1 MSDIRKRIGN
11 KGTTYQVRYPTKAVK
26 SGYAYATFATLK
38 EARAFREDSKARAA
52 ARPRS
57 ADITTV
63 EQAIQRWLEVCEHEG
78 RDGRDPVS
86 PATLGVYKGCAA
98 IMRGY
103 AWETALHELESAD
116 LVAFRSWLLIEHTRD
131 QAKRTLSC
139 FHSMLIEMVTQG
151 VLATDPATRITIQRS
166 RYKEPVEIP
175 SIAEVRS
182 ILGAADRLAN
192 HRHKYISQ
200 PWQRY
205 RAMIYLA
212 SDSGMRPQEYLALP
226 TVDLLDRG
234 IRVSQALSRSNRIEV
249 PKSPAARRYL
259 PIGPDVLH
267 LTRHYIERHDGPNL
281 DGLVYPGAHG
291 RHQMY
296 GHFSRRCWHT
306 LMKEAGLVRQVEGEK
321 VLQNLYTPYSLRHFY
336 ASMLIAENK
345 DLKTIQ
351 ERLGHVDAAM
361 TLNVYGHL
369 IKELQAKAR
378 EEDGGILSRVLFEE
392 EGTASVSPSVSRGRS
407 ADQRRPVAT

>member
-1 MSDIRKRIGN
+1 MTDIRNRIGD
-11 KGTTYQVRYPTKAVK
+11 KGTTYQVRYPTKAVQ

-57 ADITTV
+57 SEITTV
-63 EQAIQRWLEVCEHEG
+63 GQAIQRWLEVCEHEG

-98 IMRGY
+98 IMRAY

-175 SIAEVRS
+175 SIADIRS
-182 ILGAADRLAN
+182 MLTAADRLAN

-249 PKSPAARRYL
+249 PKSRAARRYL

-267 LTRHYIERHDGPNL
+267 MTREYMERHDRPNL
-281 DGLVYPGAHG
+281 DGLVYPGSPRPSPDVRPFLPPLLAH
-291 RHQMY
+291 
-296 GHFSRRCWHT
+296 
-306 LMKEAGLVRQVEGEK
+306 
-321 VLQNLYTPYSLRHFY
+321 PY
-336 ASMLIAENK
+336 
-345 DLKTIQ
+345 
-351 ERLGHVDAAM
+351 ERSGVDAAEGGRKGAAKP
-361 TLNVYGHL
+361 LHAL
-369 IKELQAKAR
+369 FAQALLCLDFDCR
-378 EEDGGILSRVLFEE
+378 EQRPQDDPGTSGPCGRGNDPQRVW
-392 EGTASVSPSVSRGRS
+392 SPH
-407 ADQRRPVAT
+407 

>member
-1 MSDIRKRIGN
+1 MSDIRKRKGK
-11 KGTTYQVRYPTKAVK
+11 KGTTYQVRYPTRAAK
-26 SGYAYATFATLK
+26 SGYAYATFLTLK
-38 EARAFREDSKARAA
+38 EARAFREDSRARIS

-57 ADITTV
+57 AEIRSV
-63 EQAIQRWLEVCEHEG
+63 EQAIQRWLDICEHEG

-86 PATLGVYKGCAA
+86 PATLGVYKGCAT
-98 IMRGY
+98 IMRAY
-103 AWETALHELESAD
+103 AWETQLHELESAD
-116 LVAFRSWLLIEHTRD
+116 LAAFRSWLLTEHTRD

-166 RYKEPVEIP
+166 RYQEPVEIP
-175 SIAEVRS
+175 SIADVRS
-182 ILGAADRLAN
+182 ILAAADRLAN

-226 TVDLLDRG
+226 TVDLLERG

-259 PIGPDVLH
+259 PICPDVLDM
-267 LTRHYIERHDGPNL
+267 TRLYIERHDGPNL

-306 LMKEAGLVRQVEGEK
+306 LMKEAGLVRQTDAGGEK
-321 VLQNLYTPYSLRHFY
+321 AQNLYTPYSLRHFY

-345 DLKTIQ
+345 DLKTLQ

-369 IKELQAKAR
+369 IKERQAKAR
-378 EEDGGILSRVLFEE
+378 EEDGGILGRVL
-392 EGTASVSPSVSRGRS
+392 S
-407 ADQRRPVAT
+407 

>member
-1 MSDIRKRIGN
+1 M
-11 KGTTYQVRYPTKAVK
+11 
-26 SGYAYATFATLK
+26 
-38 EARAFREDSKARAA
+38 RA
-52 ARPRS
+52 
-57 ADITTV
+57 
-63 EQAIQRWLEVCEHEG
+63 
-78 RDGRDPVS
+78 
-86 PATLGVYKGCAA
+86 
-98 IMRGY
+98 Y
-103 AWETALHELESAD
+103 AWETPLHELESAD
-116 LVAFRSWLLIEHTRD
+116 LVAFRSWLLTERTRD

-151 VLATDPATRITIQRS
+151 VLATDPAGRITIQRS

-182 ILGAADRLAN
+182 MLAAADRLAN

-212 SDSGMRPQEYLALP
+212 SDSGLRPQEYLALP
-226 TVDLLDRG
+226 TLNLLERG

-259 PIGPDVLH
+259 PIGPDVLDM
-267 LTRHYIERHDGPNL
+267 TRHYVERHDGPNL

-306 LMKEAGLVRQVEGEK
+306 LMKEAGLVRQTDAGKDEI
-321 VLQNLYTPYSLRHFY
+321 LQNLYTPYSLRHFY
-336 ASMLIAENK
+336 ASMLIAEN
-345 DLKTIQ
+345 Q
-351 ERLGHVDAAM
+351 ERLGHADAAM

-369 IKELQAKAR
+369 IKERQAKAR
-378 EEDGGILSRVLFEE
+378 EEDGGILGRVLSQDH
-392 EGTASVSPSVSRGRS
+392 GIA
-407 ADQRRPVAT
+407 ALQ

>member
-1 MSDIRKRIGN
+1 MSDIRTRKGK
-11 KGTTYQVRYPTKAVK
+11 KGTTYQVRYPTRAAK
-26 SGYAYATFATLK
+26 SGYAYATFFTLK
-38 EARAFREDSKARAA
+38 EARAFREDSRARLS

-57 ADITTV
+57 AEIRSV
-63 EQAIQRWLEVCEHEG
+63 EQAIQRWLDTCEHEG

-86 PATLGVYKGCAA
+86 PATLGVYKGCAT
-98 IMRGY
+98 IMRAY
-103 AWETALHELESAD
+103 AWETQLHELESAD
-116 LVAFRSWLLIEHTRD
+116 LVAFRSWLLTEHTRD

-166 RYKEPVEIP
+166 RYQEPVEIP
-175 SIAEVRS
+175 SIADVRS
-182 ILGAADRLAN
+182 ILAAADRLAN

-226 TVDLLDRG
+226 TVDLLERG
-234 IRVSQALSRSNRIEV
+234 VRVSQALSRSNRIEV

-259 PIGPDVLH
+259 PICPDVLDM
-267 LTRHYIERHDGPNL
+267 TQHYIERHDGPNL

-291 RHQMY
+291 HHQMY

-306 LMKEAGLVRQVEGEK
+306 LMKEAGLVRQTDAESEK
-321 VLQNLYTPYSLRHFY
+321 VQNLYTPYSLRHFY

-345 DLKTIQ
+345 DLKTLQ

-369 IKELQAKAR
+369 IKERQAKAR
-378 EEDGGILSRVLFEE
+378 EEDGGILGRVL
-392 EGTASVSPSVSRGRS
+392 SRNQGQGRRTKS
-407 ADQRRPVAT
+407 QGRRTK